1 MLVNAARASAKNMV
15 PNRLMATS
23 KRPGGKRWTWASP
36 CTNVTLG
43 SPSASVSSLAR
54 WIIGAEGSIPSSG
67 PFGGDSGCVA
77 SGLSRAAADVEHVIV
92 RVESEGPAQR
102 RVVQPQLGVVVD
114 RGSTVGR
121 LPGVVTLRVVAVP
134 LARTD
139 LTSRRKRVAAKA
151 IFRGMD
157 LYERLTSRLL
167 VSVTGPADDPFYR
180 QPEDLDALR
189 PGEVLDARPVEV
201 RGFRRR
207 IEADAWQVK
216 FRSTDSSGAAASGVT
231 TVMIPRR
238 PFKGSV
244 RPLLSYQCAI
254 DSLGATADPSY
265 TLRHGNLW
273 ELPLMVLALRRGWAV
288 VTTDHNGP
296 QHAFGALPLVAR
308 FVLDGIRAAIAFE
321 PAGFDAA
328 TPIGLWGYSGGA
340 QATLFAAEQQPAYAP
355 ELNLV
360 GAAAGGA
367 GVDAIS
373 SPQMFEDGNLLS
385 GIPFG
390 AVIGI
395 SRGFPDIDLL
405 GVLTPEGQAMVAAAA
420 DMTVE
425 QLIMNFPFIRCSDYL
440 TVPSVLEIPGMRAAM
455 EAIPARSGHAPDRHA
470 PVPRRA
476 RQVPAHRRRR
486 HARREVPP

>member
-1 MLVNAARASAKNMV
+1 M
-15 PNRLMATS
+15 
-23 KRPGGKRWTWASP
+23 
-36 CTNVTLG
+36 
-43 SPSASVSSLAR
+43 
-54 WIIGAEGSIPSSG
+54 
-67 PFGGDSGCVA
+67 
-77 SGLSRAAADVEHVIV
+77 
-92 RVESEGPAQR
+92 
-102 RVVQPQLGVVVD
+102 
-114 RGSTVGR
+114 
-121 LPGVVTLRVVAVP
+121 AVP

-139 LTSRRKRVAAKA
+139 LTSRRKRVVAKA

-167 VSVTGPADDPFYR
+167 VSVPGPAADLFYR

-201 RGFRRR
+201 RVFRRQ
-207 IEADAWQVK
+207 IKADAWQVK
-216 FRSTDSSGAAASGVT
+216 FRSTDSRGAAVSGVT

-254 DSLGATADPSY
+254 DSLGATGDPSY
-265 TLRHGNLW
+265 TLRHGNG
-273 ELPLMVLALRRGWAV
+273 ELPLMVRVLRRGWAV

-296 QHAFGALPLVAR
+296 EHAFGALPLVAR
-308 FVLDGIRAAIAFE
+308 FVLDGIRAAIVFE

-360 GAAAGGA
+360 GAAAGAA
-367 GVDAIS
+367 GVDVIS

-390 AVIGI
+390 AVIGV
-395 SRGFPDIDLL
+395 SRGFPNVDLL
-405 GVLTPEGQAMVAAAA
+405 AVLTPQGHALVAAAA

-425 QLIMNFPFIRCSDYL
+425 QLITSFPFIRVSDYV
-440 TVPSVLEIPGMRAAM
+440 TVPSVLDIPGMHAAL
-455 EAIPARSGHAPDRHA
+455 EACRLGQATPPTAMHLYHAVHDKYPPIAD
-470 PVPRRA
+470 VDKL
-476 RQVPAHRRRR
+476 VEKY
-486 HARREVPP
+486 RREGVNVTYRRFRFGGHVIVTFAGVPGALRFLSERFGSPVTGR

>member
-1 MLVNAARASAKNMV
+1 M
-15 PNRLMATS
+15 
-23 KRPGGKRWTWASP
+23 
-36 CTNVTLG
+36 
-43 SPSASVSSLAR
+43 
-54 WIIGAEGSIPSSG
+54 
-67 PFGGDSGCVA
+67 
-77 SGLSRAAADVEHVIV
+77 
-92 RVESEGPAQR
+92 
-102 RVVQPQLGVVVD
+102 
-114 RGSTVGR
+114 
-121 LPGVVTLRVVAVP
+121 AVP

-139 LTSRRKRVAAKA
+139 LTSRRKRVVAKA

-167 VSVTGPADDPFYR
+167 VSVTGPADDLFYR

-189 PGEVLDARPVEV
+189 SGEVLDARPVEV
-201 RGFRRR
+201 RVFRRR
-207 IEADAWQVK
+207 IKADAWQVK
-216 FRSTDSSGAAASGVT
+216 FRSTDSRGAAVSGVT

-244 RPLLSYQCAI
+244 VRPLLSYQCAI
-254 DSLGATADPSY
+254 DSLGATGDPSY
-265 TLRHGNLW
+265 TLRHGNG
-273 ELPLMVLALRRGWAV
+273 ELPLMVRALRRGWAV

-296 QHAFGALPLVAR
+296 EHAFGALPLVAR

-360 GAAAGGA
+360 GAAAGGV

-373 SPQMFEDGNLLS
+373 SPQMFEDANLLS

-405 GVLTPEGQAMVAAAA
+405 GVLKPQGHALVAAAA

-425 QLIMNFPFIRCSDYL
+425 QLITSFPFLRCSDYL
-440 TVPSVLEIPGMRAAM
+440 TVPSVLDIPGVRAAM
-455 EAIPARSGHAPDRHA
+455 EACRLGQATPPTAMHLYHAVHDKYPPIAD
-470 PVPRRA
+470 VDKL
-476 RQVPAHRRRR
+476 VEKY
-486 HARREVPP
+486 RREGVNVTYRRFRFGGHVIVTFAGVPGALRFLSERFGSPVTGR